1 MNGYIKL
8 VLVFLVGVLLFL
20 PMVITGPSGGPI
32 MTLDD
37 WVPDVIR
44 GSGGLDVGVDAVKS
58 LQESTEMSFSGGI
71 FKWQDENGHWHFSNQ
86 QPIQTDS
93 SVAIELS
100 ERENVI
106 EASVTEGNNSSNIHP
121 PDGFSHGQ

>member
-1 MNGYIKL
+1 
-8 VLVFLVGVLLFL
+8 
-20 PMVITGPSGGPI
+20 

-37 WVPDVIR
+37 WMPDITR
-44 GSGGLDVGVDAVKS
+44 GSRGFDAGVDAIKS
-58 LQESTEMSFSGGI
+58 LRGSTEMPSSGGI

-86 QPIQTDS
+86 QPIQPDS
-93 SVAIELS
+93 PVAIDLS